1 VRKVRAKGFRKAT
14 SDIFK
19 QMSPEKKFA
28 IARQLFS
35 KLEGDIQNED
45 SYHEGNEGAQKALR
59 RVEHEVDA
67 ARKKLNDLE

>member
-1 VRKVRAKGFRKAT
+1 
-14 SDIFK
+14 
-19 QMSPEKKFA
+19 MSPEKKFA